1 MGHVSCCMQVHD
13 GALYV
18 NGKARNEPYIY
29 QKPAY
34 KLQKLTVP
42 PNNVSC

>member
-1 MGHVSCCMQVHD
+1 MQVRD
-13 GALYV
+13 GTLFV
-18 NGKARNEPYIY
+18 NGKARQEPYIY